1 MEELVLGYQGQS
13 LTEIFTE
20 LLVLLRNTS
29 AEDTIAGDVKLAS
42 RMVLNGVTS
51 AVDIPDILT
60 YAKEDLPPE
69 VGFFFVSPSF
79 CLLLL
84 MVVVGLV
91 LLAGTSVWVACSNSG

>member
-60 YAKEDLPPE
+60 YAKKDLPPE
-69 VGFFFVSPSF
+69 VGFFFCISF
-79 CLLLL
+79 FLSVVADGGGWFSSACWYICVGCLQ
-84 MVVVGLV
+84 
-91 LLAGTSVWVACSNSG
+91 